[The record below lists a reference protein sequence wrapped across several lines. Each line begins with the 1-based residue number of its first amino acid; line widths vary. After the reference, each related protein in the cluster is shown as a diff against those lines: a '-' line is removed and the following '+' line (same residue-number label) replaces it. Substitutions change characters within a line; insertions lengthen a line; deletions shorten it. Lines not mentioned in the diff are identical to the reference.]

1 MMEGTQS
8 MLELEK
14 VSKAFKGVAVL
25 QEVNLSVPTGHTH
38 ALIGTSGSG
47 KTTLLRILLGLTPL
61 DTGWV
66 KINNR
71 PLSEFSPKNWADQI
85 GYVPQDGGLFPHL
98 TIYENVTLMGQSR
111 GLSKTKISE
120 RVEQM
125 LPTVDLVPELL
136 EKYPWQLSGGQKQ
149 RASIMRAIFLN
160 PSILLLD
167 EPMGALDPII
177 RQSLQIELK
186 KVFEALKKTV
196 LIVTH
201 DLSEAVYLSNE
212 MTLLHEGRVI
222 QTGTYPEFDRAPKDP
237 FVTQFVNAH
246 RGLPKS

>member
-1 MMEGTQS
+1 

-14 VSKAFKGVAVL
+14 VSKSYSGVPVL
-25 QEVNLSVPTGHTH
+25 SEVDLVAEAGRTH

-66 KINNR
+66 KIGGK
-71 PLSEFSPKNWADQI
+71 PLSTFTPRDWSNQI

-98 TIYENVTLMGQSR
+98 TIFENVTLIGKSR
-111 GLSKTKISE
+111 GLSKEKILE
-120 RVEQM
+120 RVKEI
-125 LPTVDLVPELL
+125 VPMVELDAQIL
-136 EKYPWQLSGGQKQ
+136 REYPWQLSGGQKQ
-149 RASIMRAIFLN
+149 RASILRAMFLD
-160 PSILLLD
+160 PPILVLD

-186 KVFEALKKTV
+186 KIFSTLNKTV

-201 DLSEAVYLSNE
+201 DLSEAVFLSQR
-212 MTLLHEGRVI
+212 MTLLHRGSVI
-222 QTGTYPEFDRAPKDP
+222 QAGTFDEFIDSPKDKL
-237 FVTQFVNAH
+237 VTQFVSAH
-246 RGLPKS
+246 RTLPRQ